1 MSLFERIQNK
11 RYDLQESGPNDPKFF
26 TGKTEDKFQGSKEG
40 KKLRN
45 IKKRSTPSIT
55 RGSGVGPTERIN
67 PDDIKTQQTQDKIA
81 NQRVKSAQKS
91 GNIADFSN
99 KPIEGA
105 PDTKKLIRGKKGET
119 IANPIKPTKK
129 TISKTS
135 GTTQIKGVKDTE
147 LKPKTTGDEGQFR
160 RNARRRKITGDV
172 LPKKDLPKQKGVNQ
186 ADVSKKAKEF
196 AKEIEKKR
204 VKKLAPIDL
213 KKPTERVDLRKI
225 KKTGTG
231 RKRPSNAPSL
241 ADVKKKIDIKNPVEM
256 GKTGPKPVKG
266 TVLKV
271 GKDGFERVRKTKVS
285 APGGINPEAKKIMS
299 KQVSSDELLGNKKKI
314 EKKIVNN
321 TKNLKNTSKPSL
333 FKRAKDAVKGFHQ
346 YMVKDAGYRKTA
358 SQNLTRNT
366 FKNTLRGNT
375 LRTINK
381 ILPGKYKA
389 LALAAAGTAIGIDQ
403 ALKNRKTAT
412 SAVST
417 KKPVYKKAVKTLNLD
432 TGKKNN

>member
-11 RYDLQESGPNDPKFF
+11 RYDLQESGPNDPKFY

-40 KKLRN
+40 KNL
-45 IKKRSTPSIT
+45 KRKRKSTPSIT

-67 PDDIKTQQTQDKIA
+67 PDDIKTQQTQDKIVK
-81 NQRVKSAQKS
+81 QRVKSAQKS
-91 GNIADFSN
+91 GNISDFSN

-105 PDTKKLIRGKKGET
+105 PDTKKLVRGQKGET
-119 IANPIKPTKK
+119 IANPVKPTKK
-129 TISKTS
+129 TRSKTS
-135 GTTQIKGVKDTE
+135 GTTQLQGVKDTE
-147 LKPKTTGDEGQFR
+147 LKPKTTGDEGSFR
-160 RNARRRKITGDV
+160 RNAKRKITGDV
-172 LPKKDLPKQKGVNQ
+172 IPKKDLPKTKGVNQ

-196 AKEIEKKR
+196 GKQIEKKR

-213 KKPTERVDLRKI
+213 KKSTERVDLRKV
-225 KKTGTG
+225 KTTTS

-271 GKDGFERVRKTKVS
+271 GKGGFERVRKTKVS
-285 APGGINPEAKKIMS
+285 APGGLNPEAQKILKKQI
-299 KQVSSDELLGNKKKI
+299 SSDELLGNQKKI
-314 EKKIVNN
+314 EKNIVSN

-333 FKRAKDAVKGFHQ
+333 FKRTKDALKGFHN

-358 SQNLTRNT
+358 SKNLTRNT

-381 ILPGKYKA
+381 VLPGKYKA
-389 LALAAAGTAIGIDQ
+389 LALAAAGTAIAVDQ
-403 ALKNRKTAT
+403 ALKNRKAAA
-412 SAVST
+412 SGVDT

>member
-11 RYDLQESGPNDPKFF
+11 RYDLQESGPNDPKFY

-40 KKLRN
+40 KNLK
-45 IKKRSTPSIT
+45 KKRKSTPSIT

-67 PDDIKTQQTQDKIA
+67 PDDIKTQQTQDKIVQ
-81 NQRVKSAQKS
+81 QRVKSAQKS
-91 GNIADFSN
+91 GNISDFSN

-105 PDTKKLIRGKKGET
+105 PDTKKLVRGKEGET
-119 IANPIKPTKK
+119 IANPVKPTKK
-129 TISKTS
+129 TRSKTS
-135 GTTQIKGVKDTE
+135 GTTQLQGVKDTE
-147 LKPKTTGDEGQFR
+147 LKPKTTGDEGSFR
-160 RNARRRKITGDV
+160 RNAKRKITGDV
-172 LPKKDLPKQKGVNQ
+172 IPKKDLPKTKGVNQ

-196 AKEIEKKR
+196 GKQIEKKR

-213 KKPTERVDLRKI
+213 KKPTERVDLRKV
-225 KKTGTG
+225 KTTTS

-271 GKDGFERVRKTKVS
+271 GKGGFERVRKTKVS
-285 APGGINPEAKKIMS
+285 APGGLNPEAQKILK
-299 KQVSSDELLGNKKKI
+299 KQVSSDELLSNQKKI
-314 EKKIVNN
+314 EKKIVSN

-333 FKRAKDAVKGFHQ
+333 FKRTKDALKGFHN
-346 YMVKDAGYRKTA
+346 YMVKDAGFRKTT
-358 SQNLTRNT
+358 SKNLTRNT

-381 ILPGKYKA
+381 FLPGKYKG
-389 LALAAAGTAIGIDQ
+389 LALAAAGTAIAVDQ
-403 ALKNRKTAT
+403 ALKNRKAAA
-412 SAVST
+412 SGVDT

>member
-26 TGKTEDKFQGSKEG
+26 TGTTEDKFQGSKEG
-40 KKLRN
+40 KKLRK
-45 IKKRSTPSIT
+45 IKKKSTPSLT

-67 PDDIKTQQTQDKIA
+67 PDDKKTQQTQDKIA
-81 NQRVKSAQKS
+81 KQRVKSAQKS

-172 LPKKDLPKQKGVNQ
+172 MSKKDLPKPTKTVGVNQ

-196 AKEIEKKR
+196 TKEIEKKR
-204 VKKLAPIDL
+204 VKKLTPIDL
-213 KKPTERVDLRKI
+213 KKPTKRVDLRKI
-225 KKTGTG
+225 DKKIP
-231 RKRPSNAPSL
+231 RKRPSTAPSL
-241 ADVKKKIDIKNPVEM
+241 ADVKKKIDAKNPVEM

-271 GKDGFERVRKTKVS
+271 DQGKFKRVRKTKVS

-299 KQVSSDELLGNKKKI
+299 KQASADELLSGKKKI

-321 TKNLKNTSKPSL
+321 TKSTPKPNLFNRIKEKGKKL
-333 FKRAKDAVKGFHQ
+333 FKPTPMKDYPEFKQIRPNSATRPVFGKGIVGQ
-346 YMVKDAGYRKTA
+346 SRKYL
-358 SQNLTRNT
+358 S
-366 FKNTLRGNT
+366 KV
-375 LRTINK
+375 
-381 ILPGKYKA
+381 PVKYKGAA
-389 LALAAAGTAIGIDQ
+389 LAIAGTVAAGAYAKKKLFPTPKPEPKQ
-403 ALKNRKTAT
+403 YYTRPVKLTLKSKDSR
-412 SAVST
+412 
-417 KKPVYKKAVKTLNLD
+417 
-432 TGKKNN
+432 